1 MVRLVDVQRRMP
13 RSARAVLVTL
23 GVGIAGFGLAG
34 CGGGDDGGFANDPR
48 PPAAITVSAAIRPE
62 RVTVSPPHVGAGTV
76 ELIASNQTSTSQRVT
91 LRSRGR
97 TGGGAPLEQS
107 TGPINPGDT
116 ASLKAD
122 LSAGRYLVTVR
133 SGAVAPAT
141 IVVGP
146 PRGNAGDG
154 LLQP

>member
-13 RSARAVLVTL
+13 RTARAVLVTL
-23 GVGIAGFGLAG
+23 GAGFAGCGLAG
-34 CGGGDDGGFANDPR
+34 CGGGDGGFANDPR
-48 PPAAITVSAAIRPE
+48 PPAAITVSAAILPE
-62 RVTVSPPHVGAGTV
+62 RVTVSPSHVGAGTV

>member
-13 RSARAVLVTL
+13 RTASAALVAL
-23 GVGIAGFGLAG
+23 GIGVGLAG
-34 CGGGDDGGFANDPR
+34 CGGDGRFANDPR
-48 PPAAITVSAAIRPE
+48 PAAAITVSAAILPA
-62 RVTVSPPHVGAGTV
+62 RVTVSPSHIGAGTV
-76 ELIASNQTSTSQRVT
+76 ELIASNQTPTSQRVT

-97 TGGGAPLEQS
+97 TGGGAPIEQS

-122 LSAGRYLVTVR
+122 LRPGRYLVTAR

-141 IVVGP
+141 IIVGP
-146 PRGNAGDG
+146 PRKDAGDG